1 VTIAALHAAL
11 RACAADFYPCEAGT
25 DLLIN
30 HASWLHRH
38 DFTDRF
44 IHTGTSITD
53 GTAPMA
59 GIDWANAITALNTG
73 VLPCSG
79 SEQRIL
85 RLAASIANGIPVSLR
100 DALTELDDRNIKLV
114 LTAILHTSGHRPAPT
129 IP

>member
-1 VTIAALHAAL
+1 VTVPALHAAL
-11 RACAADFYPCEAGT
+11 RCCAAGFYPCEAGT

-30 HASWLHRH
+30 HASWLLRH

-44 IHTGTSITD
+44 IDTGTSITD
-53 GTAPMA
+53 GTTPMA
-59 GIDWANAITALNTG
+59 EIDWANAITALNTG
-73 VLPCSG
+73 ALPCSG

-85 RLAASIANGIPVSLR
+85 RLAASIADGIPVNLR

-114 LTAILHTSGHRPAPT
+114 LTAILHTSGHRPPPR